1 MVNAF
6 SLLYDLILLNYFLN
20 NLTYISRPDIGR
32 NSDDYD
38 SCFFMCIT
46 WVTQKVALYIRL
58 TCYH

>member
-20 NLTYISRPDIGR
+20 NLTYSSRPDIGR

-38 SCFFMCIT
+38 SYLFMCIT